1 MRFTLSALLL
11 TAVTWAVVADDVKK
25 GEDPKKAEKKGDGP
39 ATPEQKFEDL
49 MKRYS
54 ETVIQFQKNMQAA
67 KADDERKKL
76 NDEFQPKHE
85 KLAREALDLVK
96 AHPKSEFAMRALALA
111 TRDDTTDTEALKFAV
126 DTFGDDPKILDLV
139 PVLEFRPD
147 GKALLA
153 KLAESK
159 NKDVRGGVRFLQV
172 TSEIDRL
179 DSNGKAKPDELEKGF
194 AEARKKLDAL
204 VKEYG
209 DARVRGAQGPAKLSD
224 AARDVVYMLDH
235 LTVGKVLGDVD
246 CPVLDGDKKAK
257 VSDYRG
263 KVVVLDIWATWCG
276 PCRAMIPHE
285 RDMVKKLGGKP
296 FALIS
301 VSADEKKETLT
312 TFLEK
317 TEMPWTHWH
326 AGARGELLSKY
337 QVKFYPTIYVI
348 DAKGVIRHKN
358 IRDKDLEHAVEEL
371 LKETE
376 KGEKN

>member
-11 TAVTWAVVADDVKK
+11 AAVTWAVVADDVKK
-25 GEDPKKAEKKGDGP
+25 GDDTKKAEKKGDG
-39 ATPEQKFEDL
+39 AETPDQKFNDL

-67 KADDERKKL
+67 KTDDERKKF

-85 KLAREALDLVK
+85 KLAREALDLAK
-96 AHPKSEFAMRALALA
+96 ANPKAAFVMRALALA

-126 DTFGDDPKILDLV
+126 DTFVDDVKILDLV
-139 PVLEFRPD
+139 PMLAFRPD

-159 NKDVRGGVRFLQV
+159 NKDVRGGVQFIQI
-172 TSEIDRL
+172 TNEIDRL
-179 DSNGKAKPDELEKGF
+179 DSNGKAKPDELAKGF

-209 DARVRGAQGPAKLSD
+209 DASVRGPQGPTKLSD
-224 AARDVVYMLDH
+224 AANEVVYMLDN

-246 CPVLDGDKKAK
+246 CPVLDSDKKAK

-285 RDMVKKLGGKP
+285 RDMVKKLDGKP

-312 TFLEK
+312 KFLEK

-326 AGARGELLSKY
+326 AGENGALISKY
-337 QVKFYPTIYVI
+337 QVKFFPTIYVL

-371 LKETE
+371 LKETAQ
-376 KGEKN
+376 GEKK